1 MRLQCTVAGVLLIG
15 SSLWLQAFAN
25 PMVMSRTPEKV
36 SKIAPKVFIV
46 SMVSQDLCR
55 TEHCVD
61 RIANLFSSV

>member
-1 MRLQCTVAGVLLIG
+1 MRLQCTVACVLLTG

-25 PMVMSRTPEKV
+25 PTVRSRTPEV

-55 TEHCVD
+55 MEHCID
-61 RIANLFSSV
+61 RIANLFPSV